1 MLLNQYQQLLEATP
15 VIDTAFTKIKGAE
28 SMDSSAFKDTVF
40 KKGVSTKKIR
50 KDNKTRTKISKD

>member
-1 MLLNQYQQLLEATP
+1 
-15 VIDTAFTKIKGAE
+15 
-28 SMDSSAFKDTVF
+28 MDSSAFKDTVF